1 MNLYSMI
8 WEWEKKQEKLV
19 AKHIDENCKEGQRI
33 YWIQFGNN
41 TRYEGI
47 IKKWKNGGQ
56 YADIEMDDGQIIEFE
71 F

>member
-1 MNLYSMI
+1 MNSYSMI

-41 TRYEGI
+41 TRY
-47 IKKWKNGGQ
+47 
-56 YADIEMDDGQIIEFE
+56 
-71 F
+71 